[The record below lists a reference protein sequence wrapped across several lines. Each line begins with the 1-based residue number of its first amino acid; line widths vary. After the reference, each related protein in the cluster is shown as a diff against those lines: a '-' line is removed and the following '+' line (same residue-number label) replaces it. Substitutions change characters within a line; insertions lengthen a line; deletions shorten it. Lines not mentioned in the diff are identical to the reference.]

1 MRYWL
6 SRKWR
11 QIRKTLDFI
20 PLIWNSYDFDYRY
33 SLDLFKKHLEYQAL
47 EMESDRSR
55 LEYSKV
61 NAQKIRTAIR
71 LMDKVYDE
79 EYAMEYMDT
88 IDKLYGTTHYDFVEV
103 KSYNHNREPL
113 YRIKHW
119 NEGAR
124 DDEHQK
130 EIDEIRNQMM
140 RESQLK
146 QKRAHKL
153 LWDFIEHN
161 IQRWWD

>member
-11 QIRKTLDFI
+11 QIKKTLDFI
-20 PLIWNSYDFDYRY
+20 PLIWNSYDFDYKY

-47 EMESDRSR
+47 EMETRGR

-88 IDKLYGTTHYDFVEV
+88 IDKMYGTTHYDFVEV
-103 KSYNHNREPL
+103 KSYNHKGEPL

-124 DDEHQK
+124 NDEHQK
-130 EIDEIRNQMM
+130 EIDEIRTQMM
-140 RESQLK
+140 KESQLK
-146 QKRAHKL
+146 QQRAHKL
-153 LWDFIEHN
+153 LWNFIEHN

>member
-1 MRYWL
+1 MIYWFK
-6 SRKWR
+6 RKYR

-20 PLIWNSYDFDYRY
+20 PLIWNSYDFDYKY
-33 SLDLFKKHLEYQAL
+33 SLDLFKKHLEYQAK
-47 EMESDRSR
+47 EMETRGR

-79 EYAMEYMDT
+79 EYAMEWMDT
-88 IDKLYGTTHYDFVEV
+88 IDKMYGTTHYDFVEV
-103 KSYNHNREPL
+103 KSYNHKGEPL

-124 DDEHQK
+124 NDEHQK
-130 EIDEIRNQMM
+130 EIDEIRTQMM

-146 QKRAHKL
+146 QQRAHKL
-153 LWDFIEHN
+153 LWNFIEHN